1 MMTEFRKSPATYVIL
16 AANVLMFVLV
26 ELTGGSNDL
35 ENMIRWGA
43 QYLPLVVG
51 EGQYYRLFTCMFL
64 HFGLA
69 HLINNMVIFYFVGGP
84 LERAVGT
91 VRFLVI
97 YLLAGFGANC
107 VSCYLDFI
115 SQSSPVA
122 AGASGAVFAAIGA
135 MIWALI
141 INHGRVEN
149 LTTGRMI
156 FMALLTLYYGF
167 IAAGVDNAAH
177 IAGFIFGF
185 VLAMILYHHPKRRN
199 TQNQQRIA

>member
-1 MMTEFRKSPATYVIL
+1 MMDEFKKSPATYVIL
-16 AANVLMFVLV
+16 GVNILMFILV
-26 ELTGGSNDL
+26 EITGGSDNL

-51 EGQYYRLFTCMFL
+51 AGQYYRLFTCMFL
-64 HFGLA
+64 HFGLL
-69 HLINNMVIFYFVGGP
+69 HLINNMVIFYFVGAP
-84 LERAVGT
+84 LERAVGW

-97 YLLAGFGANC
+97 YLLSGFGANC
-107 VSCYLDFI
+107 VSCYLDFVN
-115 SQSSPVA
+115 QNSPVA

-135 MIWALI
+135 MIWVLI

-156 FMALLTLYYGF
+156 FMALLSLYYGF

-185 VLAMILYHHPKRRN
+185 VLAAILYHHPRRSKSRN
-199 TQNQQRIA
+199 WQRID